1 MNSSLFAI
9 SQRRVARLTVE
20 KVQGV
25 AEGKR
30 KVAEF
35 PEIRT

>member
-9 SQRRVARLTVE
+9 SSGERTRFTVE

-25 AEGKR
+25 AEAKR

-35 PEIRT
+35 PEFRT

>member
-9 SQRRVARLTVE
+9 SQREWARLTVE
-20 KVQGV
+20 KVQGI
-25 AEGKR
+25 AEAKR